1 MKEDCGVCHPSFP
14 SCSQFRAAWRTMPKV
29 QDLCLTSPG
38 LVFTTRRLEKTNPG
52 LVNSGVWRP
61 PPNGQT
67 DEDERKTIEKSEE
80 SEFFCRKYLA
90 EKKNVV
96 LLHSQTGN
104 NDTR

>member
-1 MKEDCGVCHPSFP
+1 M
-14 SCSQFRAAWRTMPKV
+14 
-29 QDLCLTSPG
+29 
-38 LVFTTRRLEKTNPG
+38 
-52 LVNSGVWRP
+52 NSGVWRP

-67 DEDERKTIEKSEE
+67 DEDERKTIEKSEG

-104 NDTR
+104 NDTRERNGAIAQLVRAHDS

>member
-1 MKEDCGVCHPSFP
+1 
-14 SCSQFRAAWRTMPKV
+14 MPKV

-52 LVNSGVWRP
+52 LVNNGVWRP

-67 DEDERKTIEKSEE
+67 DEDERKTIKKSEE